1 MSIDNST
8 VIQNNASEA
17 LIYVTQNSELRV
29 SKTRFEEN
37 RSMGRGSILFIEK
50 NGSWA
55 VFSES
60 SFTQNYA
67 MLGGVFFV
75 QIGGALE
82 VKNSTFQ
89 HNFAFIGGLMYL

>member
-1 MSIDNST
+1 
-8 VIQNNASEA
+8 
-17 LIYVTQNSELRV
+17 
-29 SKTRFEEN
+29 
-37 RSMGRGSILFIEK
+37 
-50 NGSWA
+50 
-55 VFSES
+55 
-60 SFTQNYA
+60 